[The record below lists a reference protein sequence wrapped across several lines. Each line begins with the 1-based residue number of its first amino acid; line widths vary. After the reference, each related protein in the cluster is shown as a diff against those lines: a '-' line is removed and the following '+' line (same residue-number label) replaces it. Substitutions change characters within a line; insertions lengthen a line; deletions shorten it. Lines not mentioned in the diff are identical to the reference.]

1 MRITTRQLRVGVRR
15 CFALAVSLS
24 ALALVCAAQ
33 SASPEAPT
41 PVTSG
46 EIAGRIAPLD
56 VGDPRLTRHFYTFGA
71 RQGDLELTVEADNL
85 EGDIDLFSSVAMRP
99 LAKVTLYAGI
109 GSTVTRT
116 VFFRREETVI
126 LRVQARSP
134 NDADGTY
141 RIRLGGTFVAST
153 APAPAEPPAPE
164 VKTATRGA
172 YRVNSIG
179 ARIEEPKPEVAA
191 APQPSPEPTETTNT
205 PAPVTTRPAPTRTPA
220 RGRANTRRSTARTGA
235 TQQNAP
241 QPSTSGE
248 ANNSPS
254 ATPANTPAGGE
265 SARGTTARGTASRR
279 TSPTRVPRAGTSSRT
294 AGTSSSASRTD
305 AAPSNSEPA
314 TPATSNEAG
323 APAAAGAPA
332 LGLEAPGSRIVIEL
346 RDGTRVVR
354 EMSEVRRFAIEG
366 RLVVITLKN
375 GRVERQ
381 PLSNVQRMSIE
392 P

>member
-1 MRITTRQLRVGVRR
+1 MRITTRQLRVVIRR
-15 CFALAVSLS
+15 CSALASAFA

-33 SASPEAPT
+33 STSLEAPT

-71 RQGDLELTVEADNL
+71 RQGDLEITVEADNL
-85 EGDIDLFSSVAMRP
+85 EGDIDLFASAAMRP
-99 LAKVTLYAGI
+99 LAKVTLYG
-109 GSTVTRT
+109 GSNTTVTRT
-116 VFFRREETVI
+116 VFLRREETVI

-153 APAPAEPPAPE
+153 APAPAETPAPE
-164 VKTATRGA
+164 VKTASRGA

-191 APQPSPEPTETTNT
+191 APQPSPEPTETRN
-205 PAPVTTRPAPTRTPA
+205 APVTTRPAPTRTPA
-220 RGRANTRRSTARTGA
+220 RGRANARRSTARTGA
-235 TQQNAP
+235 TQQNSP
-241 QPSTSGE
+241 QPSAPGE
-248 ANNSPS
+248 ANSSP
-254 ATPANTPAGGE
+254 TPSPTNTTTGDEA
-265 SARGTTARGTASRR
+265 ARGTNARRTASRR
-279 TSPTRVPRAGTSSRT
+279 ASPTRVPRSGTSSRT
-294 AGTSSSASRTD
+294 AGAAGGASRAD
-305 AAPSNSEPA
+305 AASPNSETASPA
-314 TPATSNEAG
+314 TPSES
-323 APAAAGAPA
+323 AAAGSTA
-332 LGLEAPGSRIVIEL
+332 LGLEAPGSRIVLEL